1 MKAYKQ
7 IEVDALIKY
16 PRQLM
21 VDKDYD
27 EAWSTG
33 IFYQKQVLLDIVNNL
48 FLKLGYGDHLITNW
62 LLKLTPSHGTL
73 QITKEQS

>member
-1 MKAYKQ
+1 MY
-7 IEVDALIKY
+7 IDRDALIKY
-16 PRQLM
+16 PRQLI

-33 IFYQKQVLLDIVNNL
+33 IFYQKQVLLAIVDK
-48 FLKLGYGDHLITNW
+48 FLKLGYGEHLIMNW